1 MADFDYVYCHKV
13 NQFPLTANP
22 ARYYAL
28 DVFRGAT
35 VALMI
40 LVNNPGS
47 WKYIYAPLEHAP
59 WHGCTPTDLVFPFFL
74 FAVGNAMAFVMP
86 RLREAGDA
94 AFWSKTLKRTALIFG
109 IGLLLNW
116 APFVKYDAEGHLVAK
131 LFSQVRILGV
141 LQRIALCYFLA
152 SVIIWY
158 GKSRGAFFAG
168 AVLLLGY
175 WALCMVFGTPGDP
188 YSMEGFFGT
197 HLDRALLGSGHIYHG
212 EGVDFDP
219 EGLGS
224 TLPAVV
230 NVIFGYLVGEY
241 INQKGKSWEM
251 LSNLFVAGVVLTLTG
266 YLWDMSFPINKKIW
280 TSSYV
285 LYTAGLATLLLS
297 LLIYLIEFNGRR
309 GAWSRFFDVFG
320 KNPLFIFAFSAI
332 VVKTYG
338 LFRIADGVNPDG
350 TTKFK
355 NLGAWMYDHLFAPGF
370 GDLNGSLLYAI
381 VHIIVFWMIVWWMDK
396 KRIYVKV

>member
-1 MADFDYVYCHKV
+1 M
-13 NQFPLTANP
+13 P
-22 ARYYAL
+22 AKTNERYYSL

-47 WKYIYAPLEHAP
+47 WAHIYAPLEHAP

-74 FAVGNAMAFVMP
+74 FAVGNAMSFVMP
-86 RLREAGDA
+86 RLREAGEGP
-94 AFWSKTLKRTALIFG
+94 FWSKTLRRTALIFG

-116 APFVKYDAEGHLVAK
+116 APFVKYDGNGQLVAK
-131 LFSQVRILGV
+131 AFAQLRILGV

-158 GKSRGAFFAG
+158 GKSRGAFVIG
-168 AVLLLGY
+168 AILLLVY
-175 WALCMVFGTPGDP
+175 WAICLLFGSPGDP
-188 YSMEGFFGT
+188 FSMEGFFGT
-197 HLDRALLGSGHIYHG
+197 HLDRAVLGSGHMYHG

-219 EGLGS
+219 EGIGS
-224 TLPAVV
+224 TMAAIV

-241 INQKGKSWEM
+241 INQKGRTWEM
-251 LSNLFVAGVVLTLTG
+251 LSNLFMAGVAFTLTG

-280 TSSYV
+280 TSSYTM
-285 LYTAGLATLLLS
+285 YTVGLATVTLAS
-297 LLIYLIEFNGRR
+297 LIYAIEFKGKA

-320 KNPLFIFAFSAI
+320 KNPLFIFAFSAV

-338 LFRIADGVNPDG
+338 LIRISDGTGPDG
-350 TTKFK
+350 KPLHK
-355 NLGAWMYDHLFAPGF
+355 NLAAWMYDHLFSPAF
-370 GDLNGSLLYAI
+370 GEFNGSLLFA
-381 VHIIVFWMIVWWMDK
+381 VAHIIVFWAIVRWMDK

>member
-1 MADFDYVYCHKV
+1 MS
-13 NQFPLTANP
+13 LTTP
-22 ARYYAL
+22 TRYHAL

-47 WKYIYAPLEHAP
+47 WSHIYAPLEHAP

-86 RLREAGDA
+86 RLREAGGS
-94 AFWSKTLKRTALIFG
+94 AFWSKTLRRTALIFG

-116 APFVKYDAEGHLVAK
+116 APFIKYGPDGQFVAK
-131 LFSQVRILGV
+131 QLSQLRILGV

-158 GKSRGAFFAG
+158 GRTKGAFAWAG
-168 AVLLLGY
+168 IILLVY
-175 WALCMVFGTPGDP
+175 WALCLLFGTPGDP
-188 YSMEGFFGT
+188 FSMEGFFGT
-197 HLDRALLGSGHIYHG
+197 WLDRSILGGPHMYHG

-224 TLPAVV
+224 TLPAVG
-230 NVIFGYLVGEY
+230 NVLFGYLVGEY
-241 INQKGKSWEM
+241 IIQKGKNWEM
-251 LSNLFVAGVVLTLTG
+251 LANLFVAGVAMTLTG

-285 LYTAGLATLLLS
+285 LYTAGLATISIATLVWAL
-297 LLIYLIEFNGRR
+297 EFRDKKS
-309 GAWSRFFDVFG
+309 AWSRFFEVFG
-320 KNPLFIFAFSAI
+320 KNPLFIFVFSAV
-332 VVKTYG
+332 VVKSYN
-338 LFRIADGVNPDG
+338 LFRIADGVNDAG
-350 TTKFK
+350 ERIYK
-355 NLGAWMYDHLFAPGF
+355 NLGAWMYDHLFVPVF
-370 GDLNGSLLYAI
+370 GQLNGSLLYAI
-381 VHIIVFWMIVWWMDK
+381 AHIIVFWAICVWLDRRK
-396 KRIYVKV
+396 IYIKV